1 MNVRQLAIIGAA
13 LIIAAGAFFWMRSQN
28 ANNTQQVA
36 PVVATPK
43 VEMALA
49 KVLVARRDMNLGDKI
64 IADSVGWADWPLA
77 GVSASFITQQNAP
90 KAVED
95 YTNAVVRMPLVIGEP
110 ITTSKVIRA
119 NAPVSAMVA
128 LVTPGMRATAVTI
141 TAEAGVAGFIL
152 PDNRV
157 DVILTRAIT
166 AQSNGQNFT
175 RTVSS
180 TIFEN
185 VRVLAIDQNMAT
197 AKDQRSITGTT
208 ATLELSVGD
217 AEKLRTADSLG
228 DITLALRGYS
238 DATGTTVSRTD
249 ALALLQPILPS
260 GATVKGQSGPLG
272 APSGPNDAA
281 KTVKIYRGGQ

>member
-28 ANNTQQVA
+28 ANNAAQVA
-36 PVVATPK
+36 PVVAAPK
-43 VEMALA
+43 AEMALA
-49 KVLVARRDMNLGDKI
+49 KVLVARREMNIGDRVL
-64 IADSVGWADWPLA
+64 ADSVGWAYWPLS
-77 GVSASFITQQNAP
+77 GVSAAFITQQNAP

-95 YTNAVVRMPLVIGEP
+95 YENAVVRLPLVIGEP
-110 ITTSKVIRA
+110 ITTSKVVRA

-128 LVTPGMRATAVTI
+128 LVTPGMRATAVSI

-197 AKDQRSITGTT
+197 TKDQRSITGTT

-228 DITLALRGYS
+228 DISLALRGYS

-249 ALALLQPILPS
+249 ALALLQPVLPN
-260 GATVKGQSGPLG
+260 GAVVKGQGGPNG
-272 APSGPNDAA
+272 APGGPNDAA

>member
-28 ANNTQQVA
+28 ANNIQQAA
-36 PVVATPK
+36 PVVAAPK

-49 KVLVARRDMNLGDKI
+49 KVLVARREMNIGDRI
-64 IADSVGWADWPLA
+64 IADSVGWADWPLS

-90 KAVED
+90 KALED
-95 YTNAVVRMPLVIGEP
+95 YANAVIRLPLVIGEP
-110 ITTSKVIRA
+110 ITTSKVVRV
-119 NAPVSAMVA
+119 NAPTSAMVA

-197 AKDQRSITGTT
+197 AKDQRAITGTT

-228 DITLALRGYS
+228 DISLALRGYS

-260 GATVKGQSGPLG
+260 GAV
-272 APSGPNDAA
+272 ARGPNSPQAGPGGPSDAA
-281 KTVKIYRGGQ
+281 KSVKIYRGGQ

>member
-1 MNVRQLAIIGAA
+1 
-13 LIIAAGAFFWMRSQN
+13 
-28 ANNTQQVA
+28 
-36 PVVATPK
+36 
-43 VEMALA
+43 MALA
-49 KVLVARRDMNLGDKI
+49 KVLVARREMNIGDRI
-64 IADSVGWADWPLA
+64 IADSVGWADWPLS

-90 KAVED
+90 KALED
-95 YTNAVVRMPLVIGEP
+95 YANAVIRLPLVIGEP
-110 ITTSKVIRA
+110 ITTSKVVRV
-119 NAPVSAMVA
+119 NAPTSAMVA

-197 AKDQRSITGTT
+197 AKDQRAITGTT

-228 DITLALRGYS
+228 DISLALRGYS

-260 GATVKGQSGPLG
+260 GAV
-272 APSGPNDAA
+272 ARGPNSPQAGPGGPSDAA
-281 KTVKIYRGGQ
+281 KSVKIYRGGQ

>member
-49 KVLVARRDMNLGDKI
+49 KVLVARREMNIGDKI
-64 IADSVGWADWPLA
+64 IADSVGWADWPLS

-95 YTNAVVRMPLVIGEP
+95 YTNAVVRLPLVIGEP

-128 LVTPGMRATAVTI
+128 LVTPGMRATAVSI

-166 AQSNGQNFT
+166 AQANGQNFT

-228 DITLALRGYS
+228 DISLALRGYS
-238 DATGTTVSRTD
+238 DATGSTVSRTD

-260 GATVKGQSGPLG
+260 GVTVKGQSGPPG